1 MADFSEYTPEP
12 ERDTRQGGRVSTQI
26 LPETS
31 WADDTTPSGI
41 PPEDGIT
48 VTITRQFGS
57 GGAEIGSLV
66 AQKSQLHYIDNE
78 IIHEV
83 ARRLGVATDHV
94 AQQDEQ
100 TTGSVHYILD
110 AMQSNSLFSF
120 NYSSLLGSPA
130 PSPHTRELAYLRL
143 TQKVILELAT
153 QGNTIIIGR
162 GSQFLLHNA
171 PRTLH
176 IYIFAPLPYRI
187 INVMKE
193 FNLDHEEARALIEQ
207 HDYEQSSYLRQHYG
221 NDGQQPGLYHLLIN
235 TGLFSFDAAAQLIL
249 QALPIAKEIS

>member
-1 MADFSEYTPEP
+1 MADFSEYTPEH
-12 ERDTRQGGRVSTQI
+12 DTQHGGRVSTQV

-31 WADDTTPSGI
+31 WSDDTTPGV
-41 PPEDGIT
+41 PPEDSVTI
-48 VTITRQFGS
+48 TITRQFGS

-78 IIHEV
+78 IINEV

-110 AMQSNSLFSF
+110 AMQANSLFSF
-120 NYSSLLGSPA
+120 NYSSLLSSPE
-130 PSPHTRELAYLRL
+130 PSSHSRELAYLRL

-187 INVMKE
+187 ENIMK
-193 FNLDHEEARALIEQ
+193 ALQLSHQQAEQ
-207 HDYEQSSYLRQHYG
+207 LIAQRDYEHDHYLRHYYG
-221 NDGQQPGLYHLLIN
+221 SDGHQPSLYHLLIN
-235 TGLFSFDAAAQLIL
+235 TGLFSFELAANLIL
-249 QALPIAKEIS
+249 QALPVVQKIA